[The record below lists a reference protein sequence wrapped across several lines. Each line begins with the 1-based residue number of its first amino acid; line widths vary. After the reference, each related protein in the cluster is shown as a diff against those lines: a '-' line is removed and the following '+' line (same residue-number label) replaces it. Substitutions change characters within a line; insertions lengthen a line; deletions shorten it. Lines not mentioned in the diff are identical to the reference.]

1 MFEILAVRV
10 IELAK
15 VGFEFV
21 IFAGL
26 GIGLIGFVE
35 LVVLDLEVGIV
46 DIANLMFILPMV
58 ECYWLMIVEY
68 FELVDLF
75 EFEGQYFVQLHMY
88 L

>member
-1 MFEILAVRV
+1 MRV

-15 VGFEFV
+15 IGFEFV

-26 GIGLIGFVE
+26 GIELIGFVE

-58 ECYWLMIVEY
+58 ECY
-68 FELVDLF
+68 
-75 EFEGQYFVQLHMY
+75 
-88 L
+88 